1 MSTSFVTGANSFLGG
16 ALVRHLLESGRQV
29 RGLIRPGANDIL
41 LQDLPIERIIGD
53 LMQPET
59 YRDALSGCD
68 ELYHVAAS
76 YTQVPEQLA
85 RMEETNAA
93 GTKLML
99 EAALDAGVA
108 RLLHTSTI
116 GTIGQPGDGSLATE
130 DCAFN
135 LPNPTAYVRSKLAGE
150 QIAIGL
156 AQRGG
161 HIVIVNPTAMLGPGD
176 WRPTASGRRVL
187 DFLNDR
193 IPRYPAGGI
202 NWCPVDD
209 VARGMIRAVELGQP
223 GRRYIL
229 GNQKGNLDL
238 DGFLALLSQASG
250 LPIPNHP
257 DQDSAPE
264 PKLCSAAASLARS
277 SPKPRPPVLPPTA
290 SPATPPAP
298 SRNSTCRKRICWRRH
313 SSRLRGMGSK
323 ILPDR

>member
-1 MSTSFVTGANSFLGG
+1 MSTVFVTGANSFLGG
-16 ALVRHLLESGRQV
+16 TLVRHLLESGRQV
-29 RGLIRPGANDIL
+29 RGLVRPGANEIL
-41 LQDLPIERIIGD
+41 LENLPIERITGD
-53 LMQPET
+53 LMEPET

-93 GTKLML
+93 GTRIVL

-150 QIAIGL
+150 EIAVEL
-156 AQRGG
+156 AQQGG

-187 DFLNDR
+187 DFLDGR

-209 VARGMIRAVELGQP
+209 VARGMIQAIELGHP

-238 DGFLALLSQASG
+238 EGFLTLLSQASD
-250 LPIPNHP
+250 LPIPQPPQPGFRSRAKALLRRSQARPAVSETPPTGGAP
-257 DQDSAPE
+257 DRLTCD
-264 PKLCSAAASLARS
+264 
-277 SPKPRPPVLPPTA
+277 PPVL
-290 SPATPPAP
+290 SQ
-298 SRNSTCRKRICWRRH
+298 N
-313 SSRLRGMGSK
+313 
-323 ILPDR
+323 